1 MYYGAQP
8 VAQPTG
14 SHLLDMSPDARVA
27 EAQRLGIRNAGPP
40 LPKSS
45 HLKVKLTGVVLPWNE
60 LLAEQKDLV
69 LCCDAQGNTD
79 PAAWRVTVT
88 SDAPMTEEQLALA
101 TAAHNAAV
109 AQGTAIADEY
119 RVSDAV
125 DTTPHSYPEG
135 VMPLDEYYLSA
146 EAVQSIHA
154 ARAMAAEL

>member
-1 MYYGAQP
+1 MNFNAQP
-8 VAQPTG
+8 VSQPTG
-14 SHLLDMSPDARVA
+14 VHLLDMSPDARVA

-69 LCCDAQGNTD
+69 MCCDASGNTD
-79 PAAWRVTVT
+79 PEAWRATVSGDT
-88 SDAPMTEEQLALA
+88 PMTEEQLASA
-101 TAAHNAAV
+101 TAAHNTAV

-119 RVSDAV
+119 RVADAV
-125 DTTPHSYPEG
+125 DTTPHSYPAD

-146 EAVQSIHA
+146 ETVQSIHA
-154 ARAMAAEL
+154 AKAMVAEL